1 MLQMRG
7 FTTGGTTEYRTAT
20 SRSRDGDE
28 MEGGFREANMAVLI
42 KKETMAR

>member
-1 MLQMRG
+1 MRG

-20 SRSRDGDE
+20 SRSRDGEE

-42 KKETMAR
+42 NREAMAK